1 MFSACTTYEK
11 QLRIEKTRLSHQVWS
26 HGGSTFK
33 KKRTLNG
40 HFSRPAETDPYVQWT
55 KCLDKMSGQNVWRKC
70 MDNMYEHNVCT
81 ICMNKMYDKYPLFF
95 SGNER
100 STPCRRACPPS
111 NCRPPCCSTLLAAS
125 GTRAP
130 GWWLLILMWPWC
142 VKMLGSRNLYL
153 LMLNCIFGF
162 VKLFRRIC
170 QNCDEDLLKLLHV
183 FTKQNEA

>member
-1 MFSACTTYEK
+1 
-11 QLRIEKTRLSHQVWS
+11 
-26 HGGSTFK
+26 
-33 KKRTLNG
+33 
-40 HFSRPAETDPYVQWT
+40 
-55 KCLDKMSGQNVWRKC
+55 
-70 MDNMYEHNVCT
+70 MYEHNVCT

-142 VKMLGSRNLYL
+142 VKMLGSRNLSL
-153 LMLNCIFGF
+153 LMLNWIVLF
-162 VKLFRRIC
+162 VKLVTCIC
-170 QNCDEDLLKLLHV
+170 QNCDMDFFKVVTCISRPLPNKTKLKFDQDFKACWSFCFELEVLKSNDSMPWV
-183 FTKQNEA
+183 RCAFGNIQGGFFNWSALKMTKCQNTCKFLQKKF